1 MTVKSHKSLDAL
13 TSKLTDARCDEANA
27 EKQYREARNVREAL
41 EAEYK
46 LELEERLAVFVIG
59 EHGLDIKAD
68 RFSIKTPEI
77 SEPLFKVDDGRVVIR
92 PSVIGG
98 FGLGEQG
105 EDIKVEGTRGETI
118 KTPSTPTDAY
128 DQLQMVVELEARIS
142 SVLTL
147 MKGYRHNWQHTDG
160 YVVQT
165 VNGKS
170 IAKMTRQIENILTG
184 KPLQS

>member
-1 MTVKSHKSLDAL
+1 MTEHKITITID
-13 TSKLTDARCDEANA
+13 TKP
-27 EKQYREARNVREAL
+27 AL
-41 EAEYK
+41 EAI
-46 LELEERLAVFVIG
+46 AV
-59 EHGLDIKAD
+59 
-68 RFSIKTPEI
+68 IKTALADLTVSGVPKQKLADEEYENDFLPI
-77 SEPLFKVDDGRVVIR
+77 WDNWETAIAEGRATKKGNIKPAFKVQVEADGVV
-92 PSVIGG
+92 GG

-105 EDIKVEGTRGETI
+105 EDIKVEGDRGETI

-147 MKGYRHNWQHTDG
+147 MKGYRHNWQHTAG
-160 YVVQT
+160 HVTPT